1 MNGPQDFQNPDF
13 RTECC
18 YSNKT
23 TKGCADQTVNTIK
36 TDSVNLIIIPNCS
49 ILAIELIIII
59 LVPFLIGKRAFKS
72 YSLFLL
78 KKSQKKITY
87 LYITSCYT
95 MM

>member
-1 MNGPQDFQNPDF
+1 VNGPQDFQNPDF

-23 TKGCADQTVNTIK
+23 TTGCADQTVNTIK

-59 LVPFLIGKRAFKS
+59 LVPFLIGNIALKLPEDPAFS
-72 YSLFLL
+72 TGGSPFFE
-78 KKSQKKITY
+78 
-87 LYITSCYT
+87 C
-95 MM
+95 